1 MWRQQSAQRE
11 TFPRQLGQL
20 RIPAGLRNLKKSS
33 FVVEDGDSPSAAIE
47 G

>member
-1 MWRQQSAQRE
+1 MHREE

-20 RIPAGLRNLKKSS
+20 RVPAGLRNLKKSS
-33 FVVEDGDSPSAAIE
+33 SVAEDGDSSSTALE